1 MPKSPAPLE
10 IVPPAKAE
18 NLTALAS
25 EINET
30 HAVAKS
36 HAQLAVVFA
45 VRTGVLCRRAKAAI
59 EHGAFGA
66 WLAKHC
72 PQISDRTAQKYMALV
87 DAAKA
92 AAPQLTAGNNE
103 TSSPLPEG
111 ELIAPDFLDRVEKDS
126 GYRDSITAQVREVV
140 GEGSLSDLYKDY
152 GITRGPANVD
162 QATGKRIHYPPQK
175 AKKLT
180 PEQLAKQ
187 NRAAAKALLTTA
199 LGNLATALDDKQVR
213 RWMEPKDWIDIRKL
227 AQDRM
232 RKLEQIAAKAE
243 AALAKGGK

>member
-1 MPKSPAPLE
+1 MASKPATLE
-10 IVPPAKAE
+10 VVPPAKAE

-45 VRTGVLCRRAKAAI
+45 LRTGVLCQRAKKAI

-66 WLAKHC
+66 WLEKHC
-72 PQISDRTAQKYMALV
+72 PQVSDRTAQRYMALV
-87 DAAKA
+87 DAAKNS
-92 AAPQLTAGNNE
+92 APQLTTGKNE
-103 TSSPLPEG
+103 SDSLLPEG
-111 ELIAPDFLDRVEKDS
+111 ELIAPEFLERVEKDPK
-126 GYRDSITAQVREVV
+126 YRDRITSTVREVV
-140 GEGSLSDLYKDY
+140 GEGSLSELYKDY

-162 QATGKRIHYPPQK
+162 QETGKRIHYPATK
-175 AKKLT
+175 AKKLS

-187 NRAAAKALLTTA
+187 NRAAAKAQVISA
-199 LGNLATALDDKQVR
+199 LGNLKVVLDDKGVR
-213 RWMEPKDWIDIRKL
+213 RWLEPKDWVELQKL
-227 AQDRM
+227 GRDRM
-232 RKLEQIAAKAE
+232 KQLDAIADKAA